1 MKNWHETQIDSL
13 FATMSLDDF
22 EAIVS
27 SAWTTAHP
35 LVEEAEMTGRTDRLL
50 EVVRGHW
57 QEIEIL
63 NDAVQEFYEFSGS
76 DADTWDSW
84 TEPIAEAADELLDTI
99 GAEFHEHH

>member
-1 MKNWHETQIDSL
+1 MENRHKTQIDSP

-27 SAWTTAHP
+27 SAWATAHP

-57 QEIEIL
+57 REIEAL

-84 TEPIAEAADELLDTI
+84 TEHIAQMADELLGVI
-99 GAEFHEHH
+99 GGEFRDL